1 MAWNTRAAGPRDPR
15 KAWKVENPQN
25 VRRRAEEAQAQSDQP
40 PDLILGTGGDGATTS
55 LPIIIAGRVEQ

>member
-1 MAWNTRAAGPRDPR
+1 MEGGKNPRMS
-15 KAWKVENPQN
+15 E
-25 VRRRAEEAQAQSDQP
+25 RRAEEAQAQSDQP